1 MDKTAM
7 HKKMCDQLP
16 WFKKRGKN
24 MMKRKRVCQEPNFR
38 FEVAAGRY
46 AVNGKLGQKN
56 EPIDD

>member
-1 MDKTAM
+1 
-7 HKKMCDQLP
+7 
-16 WFKKRGKN
+16 
-24 MMKRKRVCQEPNFR
+24 MMKRKRVCQEPNFS